1 MAAFKVFTVVAV
13 VVCSLNLVHAAKIK
27 GKSRTAKEDAPAAST
42 AAPVSIPAGFVKLA
56 HKVSSG
62 EIIIKDTRTIFIKSF
77 SYDGAG
83 PDAYFWVGKGTPT
96 DSAAIVKGRKIAD
109 ENGSYD
115 VVQGYDKQDIEL
127 TLPSDITV
135 NDIDYLSIYCVSFHH
150 LFGYVKIPNN
160 LNVPEYTEAVVV

>member
-1 MAAFKVFTVVAV
+1 MAFLRSISFFVVVAITLSV
-13 VVCSLNLVHAAKIK
+13 ANGAKIK
-27 GKSRTAKEDAPAAST
+27 KVRTPKEV
-42 AAPVSIPAGFVKLA
+42 AAPVVIPAGFVKLA

-62 EIIIKDTRTIFIKSF
+62 EITIKDSRTISIKSF

-115 VVQGYDKQDIEL
+115 VIQGYDKTDIEL
-127 TLPSDITV
+127 ILPADITF
-135 NDIDYLSIYCVSFHH
+135 NDIDYLSVYCVSFHH
-150 LFGYVKIPNN
+150 LFGYVKIPKN
-160 LNVPEYTEAVVV
+160 LNVPEYSEDVVVATTS

>member
-1 MAAFKVFTVVAV
+1 MAAFRVFAVCAV
-13 VVCSLNLVHAAKIK
+13 VVFSLNVINGAKLK
-27 GKSRTAKEDAPAAST
+27 TKAGTAKEEGTTP
-42 AAPVSIPAGFVKLA
+42 APVSIPAGFVKLA

-62 EIIIKDTRTIFIKSF
+62 EIIIKDTRTISIKSF

-96 DSAAIVKGRKIAD
+96 DSAQIIKGRKIAD

-115 VVQGYDKQDIEL
+115 VIQGYDKQDIEL

-135 NDIDYLSIYCVSFHH
+135 NDIDYLSVYCVSFHH
-150 LFGYVKIPNN
+150 LFGYVKIPGN
-160 LNVPEYTEAVVV
+160 LNVPEYEEVALG